1 MTELKEAPKPKTA
14 NGQGQKHEVTPAAT
28 TAPQKAQYATPFAF
42 MGRFAEEMDRLFEDF
57 GLETGWF
64 MPRLLTRGRRVPG
77 REAYL
82 APAGWTP
89 RIEVLEREGQFMV
102 RADLPGMTRE
112 DVKVEVTSDH
122 ITLEGER
129 KEEKKEEREGYY
141 YGECRYGA
149 FYRTI
154 PLPEGV
160 DTTKATAE
168 FRKGVLEIVMPKTTP
183 PEAKVRRLEVR
194 EVN

>member
-1 MTELKEAPKPKTA
+1 MTEVKEAPKPKTT
-14 NGQGQKHEVTPAAT
+14 NGQGQEMAPQATTMPEKAHVTPFT
-28 TAPQKAQYATPFAF
+28 F
-42 MGRFAEEMDRLFEDF
+42 MGKFAEEMDRLFEDF

-64 MPRLLTRGRRVPG
+64 MPRLLTHGRQLLG
-77 REAYL
+77 REAGF
-82 APAGWTP
+82 APAEWTP
-89 RIEVLEREGQFMV
+89 RIEVLECEGQFVV
-102 RADLPGMTRE
+102 RADLPGMTKDE
-112 DVKVEVTSDH
+112 VKVEVTRDH

-129 KEEKKEEREGYY
+129 KENKEEREGFY
-141 YGECRYGA
+141 YGECRYGSFFRA
-149 FYRTI
+149 I

-183 PEAKVRRLEVR
+183 PEANVRKLEVR

>member
-1 MTELKEAPKPKTA
+1 MTELKDAPKPKTA
-14 NGQGQKHEVTPAAT
+14 NGQGQKTEMTPAAT
-28 TAPQKAQYATPFAF
+28 TTPQKAYATPFAF
-42 MGRFAEEMDRLFEDF
+42 MGRFAEEMDRLFENF
-57 GLETGWF
+57 GLETEWF
-64 MPRLLTRGRRVPG
+64 MPRLLTRGRGLLRG
-77 REAYL
+77 KAEFT
-82 APAGWTP
+82 PAEWTP
-89 RIEVLEREGQFMV
+89 RIEVFEREGQFVV

-112 DVKVEVTSDH
+112 DVKVEVVRDH

-129 KEEKKEEREGYY
+129 KEDKKEEREGYY

-149 FYRTI
+149 FYRVI

-160 DTTKATAE
+160 DTTRATAE

>member
-1 MTELKEAPKPKTA
+1 MTEVKEAPKPKTA
-14 NGQGQKHEVTPAAT
+14 NGQGQRKEVVPRAT
-28 TAPQKAQYATPFAF
+28 TAPQQTHRTPFTL
-42 MGRFAEEMDRLFEDF
+42 MRRFAEEMDRFFEDF
-57 GLETGWF
+57 GLEAGWF
-64 MPRLLTRGRRVPG
+64 MPRLLTRGRRLLG
-77 REAYL
+77 REAEFT
-82 APAGWTP
+82 PAEWMP
-89 RIEVLEREGQFMV
+89 RIEVFEREGQFVV

-112 DVKVEVTSDH
+112 DVRVEVTPDY

-129 KEEKKEEREGYY
+129 KEEKKEEEREGYY

-168 FRKGVLEIVMPKTTP
+168 FRKGVLEVVMPKLTP
-183 PEAKVRRLEVR
+183 PKAKVRRLEIH

>member
-1 MTELKEAPKPKTA
+1 MTELKDAPKPKTA
-14 NGQGQKHEVTPAAT
+14 TGQGQKTEMTPAAT
-28 TAPQKAQYATPFAF
+28 TSQKAYATPFAF

-57 GLETGWF
+57 GLEAGWF
-64 MPRLLTRGRRVPG
+64 MPRLLTRGRGLLG
-77 REAYL
+77 RKAEFA
-82 APAGWTP
+82 AEWTP
-89 RIEVLEREGQFMV
+89 RIEVFEREGQFVV

-112 DVKVEVTSDH
+112 DVKVEVVRDH

-149 FYRTI
+149 FYRVI

-160 DTTKATAE
+160 DTTKAAAE
-168 FRKGVLEIVMPKTTP
+168 FHQGVLEIVMPRVTP
-183 PEAKVRRLEVR
+183 PEAEVRRLEVR
-194 EVN
+194 EVK